1 MLYCLNEW
9 QSHMVISKRK
19 KKHLTNSIED
29 KDKIL
34 NQIRREKEFLSQY
47 KTIWKTNKKLELM
60 SYLMSYSPMAI
71 FQQNKGHWFHQLYWC
86 CTKGSSQ
93 CKEAKREKKKTKETP
108 IERKKIKLVIYK
120 WYGFM
125 STSVRED

>member
-1 MLYCLNEW
+1 MTKAIW
-9 QSHMVISKRK
+9 SSQKRK

-34 NQIRREKEFLSQY
+34 SKLEEKRNFLVNI

-71 FQQNKGHWFHQLYWC
+71 FQQNKEVHWFHQLYWC

-93 CKEAKREKKKTKETP
+93 CKEAKREKKKTERNTYRKE
-108 IERKKIKLVIYK
+108 KIKLIYFTYDMGLHEYFCK
-120 WYGFM
+120 
-125 STSVRED
+125 RED